1 MRLCPQYLIN
11 NHADVGDGDVVVA
24 VGVGAA
30 GRVAAS
36 VGQAE
41 DAVHDHG
48 DVGNGDGA
56 VAVGVATIYERTGLG
71 LAVAEVQNAVAL
83 AMIMMTAAMMTRRAL
98 LLGYNGCFICVV
110 LKSPAKIRIKSHSLH
125 SESIFLY
132 I

>member
-1 MRLCPQYLIN
+1 MGEGLGVRLCPQYLIN
-11 NHADVGDGDVVVA
+11 NHADVSDGDVVVA
-24 VGVGAA
+24 VGGGAA

-71 LAVAEVQNAVAL
+71 LAVAEVQDAVAL

-98 LLGYNGCFICVV
+98 LLRCNGCFI
-110 LKSPAKIRIKSHSLH
+110 SS
-125 SESIFLY
+125 
-132 I
+132 